1 MYRSCTK
8 YVQLVIFFTNLSRPS
23 SKRLLCVKDEI
34 LFFVLWPVENVPF
47 CPEWGEEE
55 GEGKEKMLPE
65 EKRI

>member
-1 MYRSCTK
+1 MYGSCTK
-8 YVQLVIFFTNLSRPS
+8 YVQLVKNFVNLSRTS

-34 LFFVLWPVENVPF
+34 FFVLWPVESVTF
-47 CPEWGEEE
+47 CPEWGEKE